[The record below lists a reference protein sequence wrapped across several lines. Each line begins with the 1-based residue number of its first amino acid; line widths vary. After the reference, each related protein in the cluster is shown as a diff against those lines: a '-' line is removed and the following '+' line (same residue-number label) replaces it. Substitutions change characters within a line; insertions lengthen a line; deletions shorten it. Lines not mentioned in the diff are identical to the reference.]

1 MMHTQCAVLPEG
13 RAGPAAS
20 LLPAGLCWVCS
31 LPALEEPHTP
41 PNPPHRALRSVVSA
55 ETISARCALPVGT
68 EGLGRMRT
76 RSRRGQLTLCVAQEC
91 PRERRGAG
99 SMCRHINSSCKR
111 CRHHHRWGLA
121 THGCL
126 LQFCRRRGRKNTP

>member
-31 LPALEEPHTP
+31 LPALEEAHTP

-55 ETISARCALPVGT
+55 ETISARCSLP